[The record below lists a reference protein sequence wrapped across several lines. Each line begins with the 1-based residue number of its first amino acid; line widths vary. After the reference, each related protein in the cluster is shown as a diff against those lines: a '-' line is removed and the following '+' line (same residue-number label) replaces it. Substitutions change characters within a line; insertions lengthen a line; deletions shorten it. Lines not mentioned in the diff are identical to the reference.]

1 MCFFFFKQKTAY
13 EMRISDWSSDVCSS
27 DLMATRAGRSGPAGD
42 SGQVLWSWREL
53 GGNVSDDTLVSSRRH
68 AHRPPA
74 FERRAMQ
81 GHWRSQTILCM
92 GVSTRPNGFEADIL
106 MYSTVDQQD
115 LRPISS
121 RLRPARRRDVR
132 LPPFPEE
139 RSEEHTSELKSLM
152 RSPYPV

>member
-1 MCFFFFKQKTAY
+1 
-13 EMRISDWSSDVCSS
+13 
-27 DLMATRAGRSGPAGD
+27 MATCAGRSGPAGD

-106 MYSTVDQQD
+106 M
-115 LRPISS
+115 
-121 RLRPARRRDVR
+121 
-132 LPPFPEE
+132 
-139 RSEEHTSELKSLM
+139 RSEEHTSELQSLM
-152 RSPYPV
+152 RNSYAVFCLKKKKKQHKQ